1 MMRVMFLQKKIFS
14 LLPKKIS
21 CNSSLKYLGA
31 VLQQIFNEH
40 WHTVAFASRSLNES
54 EQIYW
59 QLEK

>member
-1 MMRVMFLQKKIFS
+1 MMRVVFVQKKNIFFAS
-14 LLPKKIS
+14 KKIS